1 MAYRVYRDIYVIMKQ
16 LIVRNFPDAVHKDL
30 KRMALEADTSL
41 AAMVIQILTAA
52 VEKARERGKI
62 KGGQS

>member
-1 MAYRVYRDIYVIMKQ
+1 MKQ

-62 KGGQS
+62 KGDQS